1 LTGHRLPLVALS
13 LLCLGSAAPSEPWQP
28 SPETTVI
35 CKLWGLL
42 DGSDCH
48 GDNLGDAK
56 GPIDGSGLADWWD
69 DGGFFRDFAKCS
81 DLSCLDDWAHDWFK
95 DNKDQAA
102 DFFGAGD
109 PHMTGLQGQAFDLL
123 AVGDF
128 LYTDFGTGRDRVQ
141 LQARHTGSP
150 GAAYIGGLAF
160 QFGEGEESRLLEIYA
175 GAPRVVID
183 GVTRDLPTDT
193 ITLLWDSEGL
203 LAAVVRSGEDYSV
216 MHMDGHMVLVTWSR
230 SSLAVQG
237 AVQLGAGT
245 EFTGALGSSLGLE
258 FADGTPVPQVVPWSD
273 WTRFMSEWS
282 VSEQSLF
289 TVGSALPFEAPAAK
303 PSLEDFSADL
313 LDPLRPE
320 AERLVGK
327 ASQWTLDSCLY
338 DLALMGGVSRW
349 ASKTCRMLP
358 RWPGSVIEVTE

>member
-1 LTGHRLPLVALS
+1 VTASRLPLVS
-13 LLCLGSAAPSEPWQP
+13 LLFLGTAAHAEPWNP
-28 SPETTVI
+28 SPETTTV

-42 DGSDCH
+42 DGTDCH
-48 GDNLGDAK
+48 GDNLGGAK
-56 GPIDGSGLADWWD
+56 GPIDSSGLTDWWD
-69 DGGFFRDFAKCS
+69 DGGFFRDFAKC
-81 DLSCLDDWAHDWFK
+81 DNLSCLNDWANDWFK
-95 DNKDQAA
+95 DNKDKVA

-109 PHMTGLQGQAFDLL
+109 PHMVGLQGQAFDLL

-150 GAAYIGGLAF
+150 GAAYIGALAF

-175 GAPRVVID
+175 GSPRVVID
-183 GVTRDLPTDT
+183 GVVLEPPNDT
-193 ITLLWDSEGL
+193 ITMLWDSEGL
-203 LAAVVRSGEDYSV
+203 LAAVVRSGEYYSV

-237 AVQLGAGT
+237 ALQLGLGT
-245 EFTGALGSSLGLE
+245 EFVGALGSSLGLE
-258 FADGTPVPQVVPWSD
+258 FADGSPVPESVPWGD

-282 VSEQSLF
+282 VTGESLF
-289 TVGSALPFEAPAAK
+289 TVGSALTFEAPAER

-320 AERLVGK
+320 AERLVGD
-327 ASQWTLDSCLY
+327 ASQWTLDACLY

-349 ASKTCRMLP
+349 ASRTCRMLP
-358 RWPGSVIEVTE
+358 QWPESVIEVTE